1 MTILTLREILILQ
14 KLAHASS
21 NAFEII
27 TPTHIVVRDDDRIQN
42 AVNDLSLEMCL
53 ADCGGG
59 GYLRDADYDAAARRK
74 LAMGVTR
81 ALSFIHDCGMV
92 HRALNPV
99 NIIARRSSSTGKI
112 DQLKIGGFIFTG
124 PVHAG
129 NESFVPPRA
138 FISEKYTS
146 PEVTRARKL
155 QDYVRIVG
163 AAEPESER
171 RRRNNPD
178 LDLEKE
184 LQDLVNAGEF
194 ETLAGMLSFDEYK
207 SDIYSAAAIVAT
219 VLSSS
224 ATHDAAWR
232 RTSGGIARCLES
244 DPARRT
250 AAISDID
257 YHIRATCG
265 GAAEDLPPP
274 PLAPRLPCTDAIV
287 AALMQLPHVRSHNA
301 AARVRS
307 WVEIDRPVAN
317 LRRND
322 TEAWFTTKLY
332 QYVTTHYGPC
342 MENARC
348 MYRFFRNATRAL
360 HDAPASVTSSA
371 ELEWLCFVALA
382 NAMCLSTLP
391 NQNFA
396 LPRNC
401 FSTDRYLSNRDVSR
415 ACAKAATPDLQTM
428 ITPFTYVVDDDAFA
442 ASFLYDMP
450 RHFSRSGQPA
460 WAYVLRYYWKQ
471 TNNEAPAVIDARVD
485 ALVQL
490 QART

>member
-27 TPTHIVVRDDDRIQN
+27 TPTHIVVRGDDRIQN

-53 ADCGGG
+53 ADCG

-81 ALSFIHDCGMV
+81 ALAFIHDCGMV

-99 NIIARRSSSTGKI
+99 NIIARRSLSTGKI
-112 DQLKIGGFIFTG
+112 DKLKIGGFIFTG

-129 NESFVPPRA
+129 NVSFVPPRA

-146 PEVTRARKL
+146 PEVARARKL

-171 RRRNNPD
+171 RRND

-194 ETLAGMLSFDEYK
+194 ETLAGMLLFDEYK

-232 RTSGGIARCLES
+232 RTSGGIAQCLES
-244 DPARRT
+244 DPAMRT
-250 AAISDID
+250 AGISDID
-257 YHIRATCG
+257 YHIHATCG
-265 GAAEDLPPP
+265 GPPLPPP
-274 PLAPRLPCTDAIV
+274 QPQRLPGIDAIV
-287 AALMQLPHVRSHNA
+287 AALMQLPHVRRNDL
-301 AARVRS
+301 ARVRS
-307 WVEIDRPVAN
+307 WVKIDTPVAN
-317 LRRND
+317 FRRND
-322 TEAWFTTKLY
+322 AEAWFTTKLY
-332 QYVTTHYGPC
+332 QYVTTHYGSC
-342 MENARC
+342 IENARC

-360 HDAPASVTSSA
+360 HDAPASATS
-371 ELEWLCFVALA
+371 EDLEWLCFVALA
-382 NAMCLSTLP
+382 NAMCISALP

-401 FSTDRYLSNRDVSR
+401 LSADKYLSDRDISR
-415 ACAKAATPDLQTM
+415 ACAKAATPELQTI
-428 ITPFTYVVDDDAFA
+428 ITPFTYVVDDGAFA

-471 TNNEAPAVIDARVD
+471 TNNEAPAIIDARVD
-485 ALVQL
+485 ALVQS
-490 QART
+490 QARAL